1 MIKNERS
8 PVPPASLAVESQKKN
23 GSYRCDDVISQLEH
37 DFYGKCYLCEMK
49 PVFDMEVEHRL
60 PHCNRSFVERV
71 FDWHN
76 LFLSCRHCNLVKNAN
91 AYNAG
96 IIDCCVRDPETLLIQ
111 KLEENKVK
119 VDVTVPNDDEAVR
132 TAKLIEEIFNTT
144 STGIRTYGAKARIEE
159 LQLTMNAFYSA
170 VERLK
175 KDPYN
180 KILNLKL
187 KALLSKSS
195 KFSGFT
201 RAYARLNKICSVLE
215 DY

>member
-8 PVPPASLAVESQKKN
+8 PVAPASLAVESQKKN
-23 GSYRCDDVISQLEH
+23 GSYRCEDVISQLEH

-60 PHCNRSFVERV
+60 PHYNRTILERV
-71 FDWHN
+71 FDYNN
-76 LFLSCRHCNLVKNAN
+76 LFLSCRHCNSVKNSN
-91 AYNAG
+91 GYESG

-144 STGIRTYGAKARIEE
+144 STGIRTHGAKARIKE
-159 LQLTMNAFYSA
+159 LQLTMNAFYSV

-175 KDPYN
+175 KDPSN